1 MCIEP
6 NACVLQSHTLAL
18 AEACKVAL
26 EVSPMPVRHIA
37 FPGAEQCTWQP
48 TAKHAAALGD
58 LGEPQPLHRQVE
70 PLTADADA
78 GVAQLSG
85 SAVSAA
91 AGGEWLGIDAA
102 QLQQQGGLKGW
113 QGPEQGS
120 VAHRLAPAG
129 IADVSAGAELPAW
142 RVDAVSA
149 DVGQAVT
156 WQHLPRVE
164 PPKSSTG
171 LECAASVQP
180 VSHAGGVTTHG
191 IAHDVQHFYQDGG
204 FVPLPEG
211 TAKLGL
217 ADALKESSPQLED
230 APLLPAQQ
238 HGGNA
243 HACDGPAL
251 PELQEHTAMT
261 ARAVREHQVTAAQ
274 MLLLHPKE
282 QAHHMGR
289 QPGREV
295 SVRGRGHE
303 TILFE
308 QAASANAWLD
318 QGDLLT
324 DRPAAAS
331 INPTLVGGP
340 ASSARPAV
348 REEHML
354 PVAQQGQHV
363 FQEVLQTAA
372 DQSNPMPREAG
383 QVERSDA
390 ASGWEQGTTP
400 PTSSEQAAARRS
412 SLGRDEPM
420 QENVGEPALGEV
432 HASQGTEGT
441 ERDDVAMEDGDSSAA
456 DSESDEEAFPLGS
469 GRLPLSLGGRL
480 ATTGSSQRSA
490 TLYMMYKQSYLHFLF
505 TPSIPDNLMLWEVS
519 DACMVCIWFKLRG
532 LAGCRPRSHSP

>member
-1 MCIEP
+1 MCIEL

-26 EVSPMPVRHIA
+26 EVSPMPIRHIA

-58 LGEPQPLHRQVE
+58 LGEPQTLSRPVE
-70 PLTADADA
+70 PLTAEADT
-78 GVAQLSG
+78 GVAQLSR

-91 AGGEWLGIDAA
+91 AGREWLGRDAA

-120 VAHRLAPAG
+120 VAHCIAPAG

-142 RVDAVSA
+142 RVDTVSA
-149 DVGQAVT
+149 DVGQAVA
-156 WQHLPRVE
+156 WQHFPRVE
-164 PPKSSTG
+164 PPKSSMG

-191 IAHDVQHFYQDGG
+191 SAHDVQHSYQDGG

-211 TAKLGL
+211 TPMLGL
-217 ADALKESSPQLED
+217 ANALKESSPQLQD

-238 HGGNA
+238 HGSNA
-243 HACDGPAL
+243 HACNSCAL
-251 PELQEHTAMT
+251 PELQEHTSMT
-261 ARAVREHQVTAAQ
+261 ATAVREHQVTAAQ

-282 QAHHMGR
+282 QTHYMAG
-289 QPGREV
+289 QPGREG
-295 SVRGRGHE
+295 SVLGSGQDKS
-303 TILFE
+303 LLE
-308 QAASANAWLD
+308 QTASANAWLD

-324 DRPAAAS
+324 DIPAAAS
-331 INPTLVGGP
+331 IDPTLVGGP
-340 ASSARPAV
+340 ASSALPAI

-372 DQSNPMPREAG
+372 DQSTPVAGEAG
-383 QVERSDA
+383 QVERSAA
-390 ASGWEQGTTP
+390 ASGWDQGTLQ
-400 PTSSEQAAARRS
+400 PTSSEQAAARGS
-412 SLGRDEPM
+412 CLGRDEPM

-441 ERDDVAMEDGDSSAA
+441 ERDDMAMEDGNSSAS
-456 DSESDEEAFPLGS
+456 DEESDEEAFPLGS

-480 ATTGSSQRSA
+480 ATTSSSQRSA
-490 TLYMMYKQSYLHFLF
+490 TLYMM
-505 TPSIPDNLMLWEVS
+505 
-519 DACMVCIWFKLRG
+519 
-532 LAGCRPRSHSP
+532 

>member
-37 FPGAEQCTWQP
+37 FPGAEQCTWQS

-58 LGEPQPLHRQVE
+58 LGEPQTLSRPVE
-70 PLTADADA
+70 PLTAEADT
-78 GVAQLSG
+78 GVAQLSR

-91 AGGEWLGIDAA
+91 AGREWLGRDAA
-102 QLQQQGGLKGW
+102 QLQQQGELKGW

-120 VAHRLAPAG
+120 FAHRLAPAG

-149 DVGQAVT
+149 DVGQAVA
-156 WQHLPRVE
+156 WQPLPAVE

-180 VSHAGGVTTHG
+180 VSHAGGVTTYG
-191 IAHDVQHFYQDGG
+191 SAHDVQHSYQDGG

-217 ADALKESSPQLED
+217 ADALEESSPQLED

-243 HACDGPAL
+243 HACDGCAL

-261 ARAVREHQVTAAQ
+261 ATAVRKQMTGAQ

-282 QAHHMGR
+282 LAHQMGR
-289 QPGREV
+289 QPGREG
-295 SVRGRGHE
+295 SVLGSGQD
-303 TILFE
+303 TSLLE

-331 INPTLVGGP
+331 INLTLVGGP
-340 ASSARPAV
+340 AGSALPAV

-372 DQSNPMPREAG
+372 DQSKPMPREAG

-400 PTSSEQAAARRS
+400 PTSSEQAAARGS
-412 SLGRDEPM
+412 SLGRDEPV
-420 QENVGEPALGEV
+420 QENVGEPTLGEV
-432 HASQGTEGT
+432 HASQGNEGT
-441 ERDDVAMEDGDSSAA
+441 ERDDVAMGDGDSSAS

-490 TLYMMYKQSYLHFLF
+490 TLYMMYKQSYLNF
-505 TPSIPDNLMLWEVS
+505 
-519 DACMVCIWFKLRG
+519 
-532 LAGCRPRSHSP
+532 

>member
-26 EVSPMPVRHIA
+26 EVSPMPIRHIA

-58 LGEPQPLHRQVE
+58 LGEPQTLSRPVE
-70 PLTADADA
+70 PLTAEADT
-78 GVAQLSG
+78 GVAQLSR

-91 AGGEWLGIDAA
+91 AGREWLGRDAA

-113 QGPEQGS
+113 QAPEQGS

-142 RVDAVSA
+142 RVDTVSA
-149 DVGQAVT
+149 DVGQAVA
-156 WQHLPRVE
+156 WRHLPRVE
-164 PPKSSTG
+164 PPKSSMG

-180 VSHAGGVTTHG
+180 VIHAGGITTHG
-191 IAHDVQHFYQDGG
+191 SAHDVQHSYQDDG
-204 FVPLPEG
+204 FPEG

-217 ADALKESSPQLED
+217 EDALKECSPQLQD

-238 HGGNA
+238 HGSNA
-243 HACDGPAL
+243 HACDRCAL

-261 ARAVREHQVTAAQ
+261 ATAVREHQVTAAQ

-289 QPGREV
+289 QPGREG
-295 SVRGRGHE
+295 SVLGSGQD
-303 TILFE
+303 TSLLE

-340 ASSARPAV
+340 ASSALPAV

-354 PVAQQGQHV
+354 PVAQQGQHL

-372 DQSNPMPREAG
+372 DQSKPMSGEAG

-400 PTSSEQAAARRS
+400 PTSSEQAAARGS

-420 QENVGEPALGEV
+420 QENVGEPTLGEV
-432 HASQGTEGT
+432 HASQGNEGT
-441 ERDDVAMEDGDSSAA
+441 QRDDVAMGDGDSSAS

-480 ATTGSSQRSA
+480 ATTSSSQRYA
-490 TLYMMYKQSYLHFLF
+490 TLYMMYKQSYLYF
-505 TPSIPDNLMLWEVS
+505 
-519 DACMVCIWFKLRG
+519 
-532 LAGCRPRSHSP
+532 